1 MDWPSLTRYTMVMI
15 LFSLPLSASQ
25 DRLVP
30 SNVLYAGNTIVSD
43 DGGFVLG
50 FFNPSNSTPAILYLG
65 IWSAKKTKV
74 GAEILPSTNPA
85 AAGEILLVSKAGL
98 KRSMMKNKRR
108 LVRGDEEQRPYK
120 RVARPTRLDSS
131 SGSSPGALSELSEQ
145 VVSRLR
151 RSVVSLASF
160 DGDTKLRECTG
171 ICIETS
177 CSDSEATIL
186 TSRRLIPPTR
196 PAASLNIKVRLPN
209 DRIVTGWIE
218 DPKIY
223 VDFFIVNI
231 KNVSGI
237 DAASLDCDMQSEPHT
252 KVAAVCRCFSS
263 GFSTATSGLNL
274 ASPTNETIAG
284 IGGPLVDFDGNFV
297 GMNSSRTKMEKTAYV
312 RREGIFRFLVLH
324 GKVSVRVKEGF
335 DDISRARM
343 NSEMKAIRPSLSA
356 KSVEKLS
363 KSRKGAL
370 SKQIKVRLPDD
381 QIVTGWIENPEI
393 YVDFFIV
400 KIKNDDVIDPPHL
413 CHLSLDRAT
422 QFEPYRKV
430 AAVWRY
436 YDSGELKTT
445 SGVDL
450 ASVCALTDEEMLST
464 CRIHEVGIGGPVV
477 DFDGNFVGMNC
488 SGTKQRKT
496 PYVRR
501 PSIREFMWFCEMV
514 SVKEEVDEAVSARFK
529 SRYGDSAFLRAGGG
543 QYIHLLGDTF
553 KNDILRKPLGGFGLE
568 MDQSAYSL
576 ASESSKLLASKMN
589 RSVVSLAS
597 FNGFAKK
604 FSCSG
609 VFIKGEACSATILTS
624 ASLFRV
630 PGSSHRIDDN
640 LRILVNITLSLQIE
654 VCLPNQFRVV
664 GILNCYNLHYNVAL
678 VDIMGFWR
686 PRTIK
691 IHGHP
696 VTSSMDVIAVGS
708 LFACRKLMAVEGKV
722 LIGKQSKLDCK
733 ELCVS
738 TCKITK
744 AGIGGPLIDN
754 DGNFVG
760 MNFYDEEETPF
771 LPRDVIHRLLLNLNK
786 KRTSADGT
794 IVEGVEN
801 RWPLPAPRYVG
812 RRANPLPRHK
822 WPLPRGRKP
831 LPIALLSS
839 EPIDV
844 MVFCICKW
852 ANHVISP
859 CALSIVVSNDLC
871 SLVSLGRLSE
881 VMLAS
886 GISSRHLQRENKPS
900 KYCISLGAAP
910 KEVRN
915 CSSKRHRQEPSVTPE
930 PNELAITNVNDQQE
944 DEGRAMAFPPPSSAA
959 TTKATTSIAFSVL
972 ISSLMRGIASPHS
985 SLDLHR
991 TRHLPP

>member
-1 MDWPSLTRYTMVMI
+1 
-15 LFSLPLSASQ
+15 
-25 DRLVP
+25 
-30 SNVLYAGNTIVSD
+30 
-43 DGGFVLG
+43 
-50 FFNPSNSTPAILYLG
+50 
-65 IWSAKKTKV
+65 
-74 GAEILPSTNPA
+74 
-85 AAGEILLVSKAGL
+85 
-98 KRSMMKNKRR
+98 MMKNKRR

-120 RVARPTRLDSS
+120 RVARPKRLDSS

-196 PAASLNIKVRLPN
+196 AAASLNIKVRLPN

-263 GFSTATSGLNL
+263 GFLTATSGLNL
-274 ASPTNETIAG
+274 ASPTNETIVSTCRIHKAG

-324 GKVSVRVKEGF
+324 GKVSSVRVKEGF
-335 DDISRARM
+335 DDVSRARM

-370 SKQIKVRLPDD
+370 SKQVLSRLSMSIVALASFDGDTQLHECTGTCIESSCPDATCFLTSINLIPYTCRLGKITESLTIKVRLPDD

-514 SVKEEVDEAVSARFK
+514 SVKEEVDEAATARFK

-543 QYIHLLGDTF
+543 QYIHLLDDTF
-553 KNDILRKPLGGFGLE
+553 KKDILRKPLGGFGLE

-640 LRILVNITLSLQIE
+640 LRIE

-686 PRTIK
+686 PRIIK

-708 LFACRKLMAVEGKV
+708 LFACRKLMVVEGKV

-760 MNFYDEEETPF
+760 MNFYDEEETSF

-801 RWPLPAPRYVG
+801 RWLLPGGTHGNTETVAPIDGNKWPLPAPRYVG

-831 LPIALLSS
+831 LP
-839 EPIDV
+839 
-844 MVFCICKW
+844 M
-852 ANHVISP
+852 
-859 CALSIVVSNDLC
+859 
-871 SLVSLGRLSE
+871 
-881 VMLAS
+881 
-886 GISSRHLQRENKPS
+886 
-900 KYCISLGAAP
+900 
-910 KEVRN
+910 
-915 CSSKRHRQEPSVTPE
+915 
-930 PNELAITNVNDQQE
+930 
-944 DEGRAMAFPPPSSAA
+944 
-959 TTKATTSIAFSVL
+959 
-972 ISSLMRGIASPHS
+972 
-985 SLDLHR
+985 
-991 TRHLPP
+991 

>member
-1 MDWPSLTRYTMVMI
+1 
-15 LFSLPLSASQ
+15 
-25 DRLVP
+25 
-30 SNVLYAGNTIVSD
+30 
-43 DGGFVLG
+43 
-50 FFNPSNSTPAILYLG
+50 
-65 IWSAKKTKV
+65 
-74 GAEILPSTNPA
+74 
-85 AAGEILLVSKAGL
+85 
-98 KRSMMKNKRR
+98 MMKNKRR

-131 SGSSPGALSELSEQ
+131 SESSPGALSELSEQ

-171 ICIETS
+171 MCIETS

-186 TSRRLIPPTR
+186 TSRRLIPPTH

-231 KNVSGI
+231 KNVSGV
-237 DAASLDCDMQSEPHT
+237 DAASLDRDMQFEPHT
-252 KVAAVCRCFSS
+252 KVAAVCRCFCS
-263 GFSTATSGLNL
+263 GFLTATSGLNL
-274 ASPTNETIAG
+274 ASPTSEKIVSTCRIHKAG

-335 DDISRARM
+335 HDASRARM

-370 SKQIKVRLPDD
+370 SKQVLSRLSMSIVALASFDGDTQLHECTGTCIESSCPDATCFLTSINLIPYTWWLGKITESLTIKVRLPDD

-400 KIKNDDVIDPPHL
+400 KIKNDDVIDPLHL
-413 CHLSLDRAT
+413 RHLSLDRAT

-430 AAVWRY
+430 AAVWRH
-436 YDSGELKTT
+436 YDSGELKAT

-464 CRIHEVGIGGPVV
+464 CRIHEVGIGGPLV

-496 PYVRR
+496 PYVQR
-501 PSIREFMWFCEMV
+501 PSIREFMWFRGMV
-514 SVKEEVDEAVSARFK
+514 SVKEEVDEAVTARFK

-543 QYIHLLGDTF
+543 QYINLLDDTF
-553 KNDILRKPLGGFGLE
+553 KKDILRKPLGGFGLE
-568 MDQSAYSL
+568 MDRSAYSL

-630 PGSSHRIDDN
+630 PGSSHMIDDN
-640 LRILVNITLSLQIE
+640 LRIE
-654 VCLPNQFRVV
+654 VCLPNQYRVV
-664 GILNCYNLHYNVAL
+664 GILNCYNLQYNVAL

-771 LPRDVIHRLLLNLNK
+771 LPRDVIHHLLLNFNK

-794 IVEGVEN
+794 IVEDVEN
-801 RWPLPAPRYVG
+801 RWLLPGGTHRNTETVAPIDGNKWPLPEPRFVG
-812 RRANPLPRHK
+812 RRAKPLPRQK

-831 LPIALLSS
+831 LP
-839 EPIDV
+839 V
-844 MVFCICKW
+844 
-852 ANHVISP
+852 
-859 CALSIVVSNDLC
+859 
-871 SLVSLGRLSE
+871 
-881 VMLAS
+881 
-886 GISSRHLQRENKPS
+886 
-900 KYCISLGAAP
+900 
-910 KEVRN
+910 
-915 CSSKRHRQEPSVTPE
+915 
-930 PNELAITNVNDQQE
+930 
-944 DEGRAMAFPPPSSAA
+944 
-959 TTKATTSIAFSVL
+959 
-972 ISSLMRGIASPHS
+972 
-985 SLDLHR
+985 
-991 TRHLPP
+991 